1 MNLGTSFLKDL
12 TSPSLYFPWHEE
24 LSSEKQ
30 NYFLLQCTGNHKRL
44 LVVFLA
50 VSADKIY
57 LLKTFFFEAT
67 QSLFRLD
74 TCVNSKLSNAAS
86 NCISTSLPVINCGK

>member
-1 MNLGTSFLKDL
+1 MNLETSFFKGLA
-12 TSPSLYFPWHEE
+12 SPSLYFPWHEE

-30 NYFLLQCTGNHKRL
+30 NFCLWQCTGNHDRL

-67 QSLFRLD
+67 Q
-74 TCVNSKLSNAAS
+74 AALL
-86 NCISTSLPVINCGK
+86 I

>member
-1 MNLGTSFLKDL
+1 MNLGTSFFKDL
-12 TSPSLYFPWHEE
+12 ASLSLYFPWHEE

-30 NYFLLQCTGNHKRL
+30 NYFLLQCTGNHDTL

-50 VSADKIY
+50 VSADKMY

-67 QSLFRLD
+67 Q
-74 TCVNSKLSNAAS
+74 AAS
-86 NCISTSLPVINCGK
+86 LI

>member
-12 TSPSLYFPWHEE
+12 ASPSLYFPWHEE

-30 NYFLLQCTGNHKRL
+30 NYFVLQCTGNHNRL

-67 QSLFRLD
+67 Q
-74 TCVNSKLSNAAS
+74 AAS
-86 NCISTSLPVINCGK
+86 LI